1 MFKLS
6 KREVAKFAANMATI
20 GTAAVVAETALNT
33 AIGDEGEDA
42 TSIHTGS
49 LMIGA
54 VVGFHTRRVTDKVVD
69 MVADRRIARKERKS
83 QTAEVAAV

>member
-6 KREVAKFAANMATI
+6 KRDAVKFVANAATI
-20 GTAAVVAETALNT
+20 GVAATATETALNT
-33 AIGDEGEDA
+33 IINDPDEDNA
-42 TSIHTGS
+42 NIHTGS

-54 VVGFHTRRVTDKVVD
+54 VIGFHTKRYTDKVVD
-69 MVADRRIARKERKS
+69 AVADRRAARKARKN